1 MANYKKLT
9 DVEVMEEVS
18 ENSMA
23 LVNENGVLKQVPCGA
38 GFGGGGTATAIIE
51 FRSGGRSRSKVA
63 TYVTVGPE
71 SPAISFVCNNMTY
84 SDILTSLQNRVF
96 VNVVAIGTIGD
107 FLSRG
112 TALTMAYDS
121 SSNMIILSFINMPFE
136 ALFWLNDNTIT
147 DEEPVP
153 PGAPN

>member
-38 GFGGGGTATAIIE
+38 GFGGSGTATAIIE
-51 FRSGGRSRSKVA
+51 FGSSGRAGSKVA
-63 TYVTVGPE
+63 TYVGV

-84 SDILTSLQNRVF
+84 SDILTSLQNGVF
-96 VNVVAIGTIGD
+96 VNVVAIGAFGD
-107 FLSRG
+107 FLAQG
-112 TALTMAYDS
+112 TALTMAYNS
-121 SSNMIILSFINMPFE
+121 SSNMITLSFINMPFE
-136 ALFWLNDNTIT
+136 TLFWLNDNTIT
-147 DEEPVP
+147 DER

>member
-51 FRSGGRSRSKVA
+51 FGSSGRSASTA
-63 TYVTVGPE
+63 NYSQIGPT
-71 SPAISFVCNNMTY
+71 IKSFICNNMTY
-84 SDILTSLQNRVF
+84 SDILTSLQNGVF
-96 VNVVAIGTIGD
+96 VNVVAIGTVGD
-107 FLSRG
+107 FLAQG

-121 SSNMIILSFINMPFE
+121 SSNMVTLSFINMPFE
-136 ALFWLNDNTIT
+136 TLYWLNDNTIT
-147 DEEPVP
+147 DERPVP
-153 PGAPN
+153 PSAPN

>member
-51 FRSGGRSRSKVA
+51 FGSSGRAGFKVA
-63 TYVTVGPE
+63 TYSQVAPE
-71 SPAISFVCNNMTY
+71 SPTISFVCNNMTY
-84 SDILTSLQNRVF
+84 SDILTSLQNGVF
-96 VNVVAIGTIGD
+96 VNVVAIGAVNGFLGQSIAYSITYNPSDDMIVLTFGGD
-107 FLSRG
+107 
-112 TALTMAYDS
+112 
-121 SSNMIILSFINMPFE
+121 MPFTT
-136 ALFWLNDNTIT
+136 LFWLNNNTIT
-147 DEEPVP
+147 DKQPVEPV
-153 PGAPN
+153 

>member
-9 DVEVMEEVS
+9 DVEIMEEVS

-51 FRSGGRSRSKVA
+51 FGSSGRAGSKVA
-63 TYVTVGPE
+63 TYVAVGPE
-71 SPAISFVCNNMTY
+71 SPTKSFICNNMTY
-84 SDILTSLQNRVF
+84 SDILTSLQNGVF
-96 VNVVAIGTIGD
+96 VNVVAIGAFGD
-107 FLSRG
+107 FLAQG
-112 TALTMAYDS
+112 TALTMAYNS
-121 SSNMIILSFINMPFE
+121 SSNMITLLFMNMPFE
-136 ALFWLNDNTIT
+136 TLYWLNDNTIT
-147 DEEPVP
+147 DKEPVP